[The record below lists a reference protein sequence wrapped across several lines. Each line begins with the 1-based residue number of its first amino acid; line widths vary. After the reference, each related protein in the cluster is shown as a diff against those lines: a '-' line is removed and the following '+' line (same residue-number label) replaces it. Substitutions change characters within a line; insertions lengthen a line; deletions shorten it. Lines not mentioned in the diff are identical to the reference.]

1 MIAPVDW
8 PRIASTITTPR
19 GQLELAMLAV
29 CVGIAWIADRQ
40 AWRARA
46 SDGGHH
52 HHLTGGF
59 TRVVFPLTAIV
70 LLLVARA
77 MARPSGDTL
86 VLDVALPLFM
96 ALAAIRIIV
105 YVLRR
110 LFANAS
116 WITSSERTAAFVI
129 WGVVV
134 LHFTGVL
141 PEIGNELE
149 SFSIPLGN
157 SSLSL
162 LGMLKGALAILITLV
177 VTVWISG
184 FLEQR
189 VMNTRFD
196 INLRVVLTKLIRA
209 TLLVVGVLVALNAI
223 GFDITLLAV
232 FGGALGV
239 GIGLGLQKLASNYIA
254 GFTILLDRSIRMDDR
269 VTVADRTGRVTRLTS
284 RYVVI
289 RAIDGVEAI
298 VPNDTMVTSV
308 VLNYSNA
315 APETKIVLALQ
326 VTYDS
331 DVETALTLMSDAAE
345 REPRV
350 RATPFG
356 PQAFL
361 LGFTDHG
368 YQLELQVWI
377 ADPEKG
383 QDNLKS
389 ALYRSI
395 LRLFARQ
402 GIRIAQPPREFRLV
416 NPDPDTVPAD
426 AETNP
431 PNPPTG

>member
-1 MIAPVDW
+1 
-8 PRIASTITTPR
+8 
-19 GQLELAMLAV
+19 
-29 CVGIAWIADRQ
+29 
-40 AWRARA
+40 
-46 SDGGHH
+46 
-52 HHLTGGF
+52 
-59 TRVVFPLTAIV
+59 
-70 LLLVARA
+70 
-77 MARPSGDTL
+77 
-86 VLDVALPLFM
+86 
-96 ALAAIRIIV
+96 
-105 YVLRR
+105 
-110 LFANAS
+110 
-116 WITSSERTAAFVI
+116 
-129 WGVVV
+129 
-134 LHFTGVL
+134 
-141 PEIGNELE
+141 
-149 SFSIPLGN
+149 
-157 SSLSL
+157 
-162 LGMLKGALAILITLV
+162 

-189 VMNTRFD
+189 VMNAHFD

-223 GFDITLLAV
+223 GFDITLLTV

-298 VPNDTMVTSV
+298 VPNEIMVTSV

-315 APETKIVLALQ
+315 APETRIGLGLQ

-331 DVETALTLMSDAAE
+331 DVETALTLMTDAAE

-350 RATPFG
+350 RSTPSG
-356 PQAFL
+356 PQAYL

-389 ALYRSI
+389 GLYRSI
-395 LRLFARQ
+395 LKLFSQR
-402 GIRIAQPPREFRLV
+402 GIRIAQPPREFRLI
-416 NPDPDTVPAD
+416 NPDSDISPTVD
-426 AETNP
+426 ETNP
-431 PNPPTG
+431 PHPPTG